1 MKRELNP
8 FSIKKYWKEQFPPDI
23 NFLRQNNQK
32 FIDSYFPPN
41 RNSFISCD
49 QNGSYIDKIKG
60 HENFQQM
67 EKKLPGLI
75 NRIAWKRASEINKE
89 WELIGNNFNKKDILQ
104 GNIGDCY
111 FLTALLA
118 LTSYPYLIVEK
129 FRTKKIN
136 KEGYYE
142 MILFIDGEWQIVFVD
157 DYLPYD
163 PSQEELVG
171 VRPQHN
177 ELWAILLEKAWIKI
191 NGGYT
196 NTFGG
201 LFSEAISALTGFPT
215 EIFKHNKNGE
225 RIDIFRL
232 YKNIE
237 IGYQKGSI
245 MACGTNPDGNGIEV
259 FGLIPDHSYS
269 IVHPQKWEER
279 NIYLLKLKNPW
290 GQNEWCGN
298 WSQYSTSWTEELK
311 KYFNYSKKDDSTIW
325 IDLNDYINFFDN
337 TYICHILYGALF
349 KYFYFEY
356 QNYFK
361 SPVVFNLYLSQKATT
376 SITILYKNRRF
387 NRELKNVTHPFI
399 LLLCKYNYNRRIEKI
414 WAKWDCVE
422 EINLVEVFDE
432 GYYCLYLYCPLNQ
445 IKGDPNFRYILQ
457 ISSLSQYEIEFVGLD
472 HDFSFIQYLVTDN
485 FSIIETNK
493 INLSEHYLLTSNEYL
508 CNNGLFNTLIFN
520 KTENPMDLTVIDD

>member
-1 MKRELNP
+1 
-8 FSIKKYWKEQFPPDI
+8 
-23 NFLRQNNQK
+23 
-32 FIDSYFPPN
+32 
-41 RNSFISCD
+41 
-49 QNGSYIDKIKG
+49 
-60 HENFQQM
+60 
-67 EKKLPGLI
+67 
-75 NRIAWKRASEINKE
+75 
-89 WELIGNNFNKKDILQ
+89 
-104 GNIGDCY
+104 
-111 FLTALLA
+111 
-118 LTSYPYLIVEK
+118 
-129 FRTKKIN
+129 
-136 KEGYYE
+136 

-171 VRPQHN
+171 VRPKHN

-215 EIFKHNKNGE
+215 EIFKHNKNGK

-245 MACGTNPDGNGIEV
+245 MACGTNPDGIGIDV
-259 FGLIPDHSYS
+259 FGLIPGHSYS

-361 SPVVFNLYLSQKATT
+361 SPVVF
-376 SITILYKNRRF
+376 
-387 NRELKNVTHPFI
+387 
-399 LLLCKYNYNRRIEKI
+399 
-414 WAKWDCVE
+414 
-422 EINLVEVFDE
+422 
-432 GYYCLYLYCPLNQ
+432 
-445 IKGDPNFRYILQ
+445 
-457 ISSLSQYEIEFVGLD
+457 
-472 HDFSFIQYLVTDN
+472 
-485 FSIIETNK
+485 
-493 INLSEHYLLTSNEYL
+493 
-508 CNNGLFNTLIFN
+508 
-520 KTENPMDLTVIDD
+520 